1 MKVALQTISA
11 QVSWGTS
18 DWVQTHAPLEYCLV
32 VKSML
37 GAHQEKLPYTCSLC
51 HNIWMAAKT
60 NSENIKIKAYKIYLY
75 YEQWKQYHIN
85 LVENEVL

>member
-11 QVSWGTS
+11 QVSWGTI

-37 GAHQEKLPYTCSLC
+37 GAHQEK
-51 HNIWMAAKT
+51 
-60 NSENIKIKAYKIYLY
+60 IYLY